1 MVSKS
6 LNDFLGA
13 SIFFRKKSHF
23 IIFTFTEYQFRP
35 ENLQHTAVPL
45 ITNDACIKKYIPYPE
60 FGIKITSN
68 MVCTGFKHG
77 GRDSCTGDSGFIF
90 S

>member
-1 MVSKS
+1 M
-6 LNDFLGA
+6 FLFKNFWC
-13 SIFFRKKSHF
+13 IC
-23 IIFTFTEYQFRP
+23 IILTFTEYQFRP
-35 ENLQHTAVPL
+35 ENLQHAAVPM
-45 ITNDACIKKYIPYPE
+45 ITNDACMKKYIPYPE

-77 GRDSCTGDSGFIF
+77 GRDSCTGDSGFSF